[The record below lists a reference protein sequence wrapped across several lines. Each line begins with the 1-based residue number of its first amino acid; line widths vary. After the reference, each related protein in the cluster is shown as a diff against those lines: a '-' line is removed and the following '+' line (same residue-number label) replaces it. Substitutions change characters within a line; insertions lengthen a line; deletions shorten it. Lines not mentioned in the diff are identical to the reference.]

1 MKACTAREGSIRYV
15 VVRFDD
21 RNRYGQTGVPATL
34 LFSGGERCVVRMKEE
49 TIQKAGK
56 RNRFGKIQ
64 MVGARG
70 EAQLEELQRRKSAA
84 EEAEAKAEAER
95 GALEKAKEE
104 ALTARGVAEV
114 AVRAVEA
121 SEADGVAQLV
131 KSEPP
136 SGANQPARMCAP
148 TA

>member
-1 MKACTAREGSIRYV
+1 MRRLPLHPSAPGHGPLLASPPSATPRLLALESSTAADAAAA
-15 VVRFDD
+15 DD
-21 RNRYGQTGVPATL
+21 A
-34 LFSGGERCVVRMKEE
+34 ER
-49 TIQKAGK
+49 QA
-56 RNRFGKIQ
+56 
-64 MVGARG
+64 AAL

-131 KSEPP
+131 ESEPP
-136 SGANQPARMCAP
+136 SGAYQPARMCAP